1 MRRDE
6 LDVALLEETSV
17 ELVRVVRSVADELRR
32 ELFEKARVERVLY
45 ELRLMSLTTCNPN
58 GDRKA
63 SAV

>member
-1 MRRDE
+1 MGRDQ
-6 LDVALLEETSV
+6 LDVALCEETSV
-17 ELVRVVRSVADELRR
+17 ELVRVVRSVADELGRK
-32 ELFEKARVERVLY
+32 LVEKARIERVFY